1 VRQPTNP
8 ACFSCKQQAKKQD
21 AGEPSPF
28 LQSCRHALI
37 ERRRQRMMVRRL
49 G

>member
-1 VRQPTNP
+1 MRQPTNP

-21 AGEPSPF
+21 ADEPSLF
-28 LQSCRHALI
+28 LQSHALI
-37 ERRRQRMMVRRL
+37 ERRRQRMMVRRP